1 MSRYI
6 DAEKIEGYLQW
17 RIDTEKRR
25 LKKRG
30 DIYIAECCSL
40 QQFKEYIEDQPT
52 ADVEEVKHG
61 KDIYYTVCDKHCEF
75 KCSVCNAWIGVVE
88 GGTLDAARDFNYCP
102 ACGAKIDK
110 EKEE

>member
-6 DAEKIEGYLQW
+6 DAEKIELRFPDGYDNDGLLYVPFRSIQKC
-17 RIDTEKRR
+17 IDNT
-25 LKKRG
+25 
-30 DIYIAECCSL
+30 
-40 QQFKEYIEDQPT
+40 PT

-88 GGTLDAARDFNYCP
+88 GGTLDAARGFNYCP
-102 ACGAKIDK
+102 ACGAKMKK
-110 EKEE
+110 EK